1 MLQRIRSR
9 KPASDAFT
17 VNGVCWTRRSVL
29 TPGQWRLAI
38 KLFILALVQVSRSGA
53 RREPGN
59 PREHVNTAFSLPI
72 TRQAAHSEAEGRP
85 AWLVSGL
92 EPHSPWPRLPSNPG
106 RCSRSEHSLWGI
118 RDTQN
123 AAWWPLVGPSWKQGP
138 DIKDRGFR
146 PHLCPVWPLQTLA
159 SLRDLG
165 LSSGGGAG
173 SLHKPLWA
181 W

>member
-1 MLQRIRSR
+1 MPWDGANLSWVVSYNVLSSGWGSDTHDAKNQHWKQNPPRRTRVCVVLLVTGETDSWKKIFWMCSAFVTLQRIRSR

-72 TRQAAHSEAEGRP
+72 TRWAAHREAKGRP

-92 EPHSPWPRLPSNPG
+92 EHHSP
-106 RCSRSEHSLWGI
+106 
-118 RDTQN
+118 
-123 AAWWPLVGPSWKQGP
+123 
-138 DIKDRGFR
+138 
-146 PHLCPVWPLQTLA
+146 
-159 SLRDLG
+159 
-165 LSSGGGAG
+165 
-173 SLHKPLWA
+173 
-181 W
+181 